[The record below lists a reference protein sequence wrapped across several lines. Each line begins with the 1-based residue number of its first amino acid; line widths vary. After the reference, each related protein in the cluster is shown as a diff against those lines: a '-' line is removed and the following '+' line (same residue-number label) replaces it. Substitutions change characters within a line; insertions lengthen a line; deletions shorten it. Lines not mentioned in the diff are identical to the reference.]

1 MGDLNA
7 RVGDEKIEG
16 VVGVYGVPGKNDSGE
31 RLIGMCTEREMVI
44 GNTWF
49 RKKEIHKYT
58 WVRQAGGRVIDKAMM
73 DYVVVSKGACGRLL
87 DVSVKRGE
95 SGGMSDHYLVEGR
108 LRVGMPWVRSRRSGD
123 VREVLRVSVLKN
135 REKVCEYQGKI
146 SGRWNEVKDQ
156 MVVGVEEEWQQF
168 KSAVVGCAEEVCG
181 MRRVGGGVR
190 KGSEWWCEDVRLAVT
205 EKRRAYEVWQQ
216 RKDRKSY
223 ECYKEK
229 RSATKRAVREA
240 RVAADE
246 RWGRRLTDNF
256 RESKKMFWK
265 EVKRVRKGVSGREE
279 RVKTEDGRMLNEG
292 NEVRKRWAEYFERLL
307 NVEEDRDAVIVM
319 DGSESRS
326 NVLGELNEA
335 LIAREEVEQ
344 AVGKLIAGKAAGHS
358 ARQLPLLPCP
368 LIFSFCFWEFQKQ
381 LSLVS
386 GDTLPPGPDSAHL
399 ACCDVLRD
407 VPCMWFIKTQ

>member
-1 MGDLNA
+1 
-7 RVGDEKIEG
+7 
-16 VVGVYGVPGKNDSGE
+16 
-31 RLIGMCTEREMVI
+31 MCTEREMVI

-168 KSAVVGCAEEVCG
+168 KSAVVGCAKEVCG

-205 EKRRAYEVWQQ
+205 EKRRAYEYGSSERIGSRMSVI
-216 RKDRKSY
+216 RKEK
-223 ECYKEK
+223 CYKE
-229 RSATKRAVREA
+229 SCA
-240 RVAADE
+240 
-246 RWGRRLTDNF
+246 
-256 RESKKMFWK
+256 
-265 EVKRVRKGVSGREE
+265 
-279 RVKTEDGRMLNEG
+279 
-292 NEVRKRWAEYFERLL
+292 
-307 NVEEDRDAVIVM
+307 
-319 DGSESRS
+319 
-326 NVLGELNEA
+326 
-335 LIAREEVEQ
+335 
-344 AVGKLIAGKAAGHS
+344 
-358 ARQLPLLPCP
+358 
-368 LIFSFCFWEFQKQ
+368 
-381 LSLVS
+381 
-386 GDTLPPGPDSAHL
+386 
-399 ACCDVLRD
+399 
-407 VPCMWFIKTQ
+407 